1 MFSRIISLFTVSIL
15 LAACVQPLA
24 KKDYTGFRNANLKS
38 LLIVPAVNRS
48 LQVTAPDYYLSTIS
62 VPLAERGYYV
72 FPVHLVKRV
81 MEEDGMSDADM
92 IHNQDPVKLASLFN
106 ADAVLYV
113 TIEKWESRYAIL
125 STTTE
130 VEINYVIKDGSTGEE
145 LWTYKQSMVYQP
157 AQNSNGLAGLI
168 VNAITAAIEKA
179 APNYMPLARK
189 VNSLAILTPHQGI
202 PAGPYA
208 KTYKKDFDKF

>member
-1 MFSRIISLFTVSIL
+1 MFGRIISVITVLFL
-15 LAACVQPLA
+15 LSACAEPLA
-24 KKDYTGFRNANLKS
+24 NKDYSGFRNADPKS

-92 IHNQDPVKLASLFN
+92 IHNQDTVKLASLFS

-113 TIEKWESRYAIL
+113 TIEKWESRYAFL

-130 VEINYVIKDGSTGEE
+130 VEINYLIKDGATGQE
-145 LWTYKQSMVYQP
+145 LWTYKQSMMYQP
-157 AQNSNGLAGLI
+157 PQNSNGLAGLI

-179 APNYMPLARK
+179 APNYMPLARQ

>member
-1 MFSRIISLFTVSIL
+1 LFGQIISLFMVLIL
-15 LAACVQPLA
+15 ISACAQPLA
-24 KKDYTGFRNANLKS
+24 KKDYASFRNADPKS

-81 MEEDGMSDADM
+81 MEEDGMSDANM
-92 IHNQDPVKLASLFN
+92 IHKQDPVKLALLFG

-125 STTTE
+125 TATTE
-130 VEINYVIKDGSTGEE
+130 VEIKYVIKDGKSGEE
-145 LWTYKQSMVYQP
+145 LWSHQQSMVYQP
-157 AQNSNGLAGLI
+157 AQQSGLAGLI

-179 APNYMPLARK
+179 APNYMPLARQA
-189 VNSLAILTPHQGI
+189 NARALLTPHQGI

-208 KTYKKDFDKF
+208 VTYKKDSDKF